1 MDKAKEEHIRK
12 QMVKGVNDGIKMGLM
27 EAHKCLLMFL
37 EEKQKL
43 NAPEYITKHELNL
56 FMDETIKNY
65 VCEFNID

>member
-1 MDKAKEEHIRK
+1 MDKAIEDHIRK

-43 NAPEYITKHELNL
+43 NAPEYITKH
-56 FMDETIKNY
+56 
-65 VCEFNID
+65 